1 MRKKAT
7 KSESV
12 YKVSLNVLGKK
23 HVSEGATLAEAFTK
37 IVPGNCKG
45 KGILTVEH
53 DGIKRERIV
62 MPPLLFKLFNGSRL
76 MKEIGL
82 KNVGL
87 LFDF

>member
-1 MRKKAT
+1 MKKKAT
-7 KSESV
+7 KNDSV

-23 HVSEGATLAEAFTK
+23 HVSEGGTLTEAFSK

-53 DGIKRERIV
+53 EGIKRERIV
-62 MPPLLFKLFNGSRL
+62 MPRLLFQIFNGSRL